1 MAKHPDSFVHV
12 KAARA
17 LEAALVRQFGES
29 ARETVA
35 EQVGSF
41 LQGRTLFVRG
51 DLDAIERGVLEKVRE
66 KRQVTA
72 ASTPLP
78 LGGSRPKSAA
88 AVAAA
93 QSAPVETNL
102 QQVGSKS
109 SPHLVMVPKPVLLK
123 PPDCFDLWREYDSL
137 QYANEEAE
145 KRRAKQAQAKRHL
158 EALSEQVQQ
167 AKARRE
173 VEASE
178 KEKDREA
185 LLAQVHRSQSE
196 ATAELAKKLQK
207 KQMQK
212 EASLELLA
220 SVEKKKSEAAHRIKV
235 AKTAMDRTLL
245 AEEQYRQQELLR
257 REKLKG
263 EESKLMQQQFELSQ
277 AWHQES
283 QQKEK
288 EEDRRMALE
297 WKRLA
302 AKPQEAELPGGMLHK
317 IRSNQK
323 RVDAL
328 VGSMGV
334 ALVEK
339 QRAQEAA
346 KEELIEKHCRDYEQ
360 KRMDDLFAR
369 KDDRARR
376 TREMFVDIQK
386 QIDHKNLVK
395 GVEDR
400 AADLRQVEMWR
411 ENTEAFHREEL
422 MKQQAKHTA
431 RKELDAE
438 LFDAMMRKAGTH
450 KSTCPGDVDQ
460 DLLLNRPLVEK
471 MAKSGFKKDRTVP
484 MLEKA
489 MALKAKQRRHLRP
502 DGES

>member
-1 MAKHPDSFVHV
+1 MRRFESCVGLTSERLPSSKRRT
-12 KAARA
+12 KMRRY
-17 LEAALVRQFGES
+17 LLQCLVEP
-29 ARETVA
+29 A
-35 EQVGSF
+35 
-41 LQGRTLFVRG
+41 FVRG

-109 SPHLVMVPKPVLLK
+109 APHLVMVPKPVLLK

-167 AKARRE
+167 AKARR
-173 VEASE
+173 EASE

-245 AEEQYRQQELLR
+245 AEEQ
-257 REKLKG
+257 
-263 EESKLMQQQFELSQ
+263 
-277 AWHQES
+277 
-283 QQKEK
+283 
-288 EEDRRMALE
+288 RMALE

-302 AKPQEAELPGGMLHK
+302 HLSRSVRKSLPHPAEWHELRAKPQEAELPGGMLHK

-339 QRAQEAA
+339 QRSFDALQIGDECTYDAVLDESKGKAAAKNIVLKNGNSGFRRGGRLERTRIAKEAA

-369 KDDRARR
+369 PDDRARR

-431 RKELDAE
+431 RKESHLSSV
-438 LFDAMMRKAGTH
+438 T
-450 KSTCPGDVDQ
+450 
-460 DLLLNRPLVEK
+460 
-471 MAKSGFKKDRTVP
+471 
-484 MLEKA
+484 
-489 MALKAKQRRHLRP
+489 RHLHVSRSAQS
-502 DGES
+502 GRRFAASILLAA